1 MITLEQ
7 LNAAANKAE
16 QVKDWGLMGT
26 LDTLKNHYEKWN
38 SNKFV
43 ASLVEQLIT
52 KGSLSPKQNDWLT
65 VNICEFEGD
74 IQEAKRLRAQLSY
87 GR

>member
-1 MITLEQ
+1 MTYEQ
-7 LNAAANKAE
+7 LTAAANKAE
-16 QVKDWGLMGT
+16 QAKDWGLMGT
-26 LDTLKNHYEKWN
+26 LDTLVAHYDKWSN
-38 SNKFV
+38 NKFV

-74 IQEAKRLRAQLSY
+74 IQEAKRLRAQLTHS
-87 GR
+87 R